1 MFTYETA
8 AGHVDLT
15 HAFFLSYSISTTNT
29 WCCYGFGAHVV
40 PGESRN
46 EIFRKS

>member
-15 HAFFLSYSISTTNT
+15 RAFLCLIQFPFNKLQIHGVVEVLVFTH
-29 WCCYGFGAHVV
+29 GA
-40 PGESRN
+40 
-46 EIFRKS
+46 